1 MNAVVNIFGI
11 INFSFLLLSY
21 LLFSYLYILS
31 IQPVKRER
39 KYGKKAWKVC
49 KRLRIIGGL
58 FELIAVIN
66 LVLWISF
73 PLPLVATWMI
83 SLNVW
88 VGIIIAI
95 IIAIPCCI
103 IMFLGLK
110 AAGSESLSPSKET
123 AMYGGIYRYI
133 RHPQTLGEFPLFVAI
148 SFAVNS
154 WFLVI
159 ISLIY
164 IMVYVPIMIYY
175 EEKDLLM
182 RFGDSYQVYRESVG
196 ALFPKIRNKKR
207 ERIN

>member
-1 MNAVVNIFGI
+1 MNVIFNIFGI
-11 INFSFLLLSY
+11 INFSSLLFSY
-21 LLFSYLYILS
+21 LLFSYLYVLS

-39 KYGKKAWKVC
+39 KYGKKAWNAC
-49 KRLRIIGGL
+49 KRLRIIAGL
-58 FELIAVIN
+58 FELIAVMN
-66 LVLWISF
+66 LVLWIWF
-73 PLPLVATWMI
+73 PLPIVETWMI

-103 IMFLGLK
+103 IMYLGLK

-123 AMYGGIYRYI
+123 EMYGGIYRYI
-133 RHPQTLGEFPLFVAI
+133 RHPQTLGEFPLFVVV

-159 ISLIY
+159 ISSLY
-164 IMVYVPIMIYY
+164 IIIYVPIMIYY

-182 RFGDSYQVYRESVG
+182 RFGNSYHVYRKSTG
-196 ALFPKIRNKKR
+196 AFFPKFRIKKR
-207 ERIN
+207 DID

>member
-1 MNAVVNIFGI
+1 MNTVVNIFSI

-21 LLFSYLYILS
+21 LLFSYLYVLS
-31 IQPVKRER
+31 IQPVKREA
-39 KYGKKAWKVC
+39 KYGEKTWSNC
-49 KRLRIIGGL
+49 RRLRIIGSF
-58 FELIAVIN
+58 FESIAVIN
-66 LVLWISF
+66 LILWIWF
-73 PLPLVATWMI
+73 PLPIVDTWMI
-83 SLNVW
+83 SINVW
-88 VGIIIAI
+88 VGIVIAI

-123 AMYGGIYRYI
+123 KMYRGLYRYI

-148 SFAVNS
+148 SFAMNS

-159 ISLIY
+159 ISLLY
-164 IMVYVPIMIYY
+164 IIIYVPIMIYY

-182 RFGDSYQVYRESVG
+182 RFGNSYQVYRESVG

-207 ERIN
+207 DRIK